1 MCLPVFIVN
10 TACFCHCSMFRSAV
24 LVLMENKGLYIKL
37 HWDGDYIVH
46 VCNKSLHV
54 NSLIFSCLATVF
66 LQKVSSRHDVRMFC
80 LAFITCNK

>member
-1 MCLPVFIVN
+1 MCLAVFIVN

-66 LQKVSSRHDVRMFC
+66 SQKVSSRRVTSRHDVLMFSC
-80 LAFITCNK
+80 L